1 MSNPPKKRHPLAYVY
16 LTIAFLYFAASALLN
31 FWIIADHPEILS
43 LGWLVRIFLFVVIGI
58 YAKCAYEMIRLM
70 MGKESD
76 FPFYYMGI
84 LGMHLVAIAVALIK
98 FGIPGDMLFL
108 AIVMYLLV
116 PAGLWGLTHL
126 AVNMPAPEKI
136 ESPEEVMRKYAER
149 QKANKEAD

>member
-1 MSNPPKKRHPLAYVY
+1 MEKKKLHPLAYVY
-16 LTIAFLYFAASALLN
+16 LTIAFLYFAASAVLN
-31 FWIIADHPEILS
+31 FWIVADNPEILS
-43 LGWLVRIFLFVVIGI
+43 LGWLARIFIFAVIAI
-58 YAKCAYEMIRLM
+58 YTKCAYEMIRLM

-76 FPFYYMGI
+76 YPFYFMGV

-108 AIVMYLLV
+108 GIVMYLV
-116 PAGLWGLTHL
+116 IPAGLWGLTHL

-136 ESPEEVMRKYAER
+136 DSPEEVMRKYAER